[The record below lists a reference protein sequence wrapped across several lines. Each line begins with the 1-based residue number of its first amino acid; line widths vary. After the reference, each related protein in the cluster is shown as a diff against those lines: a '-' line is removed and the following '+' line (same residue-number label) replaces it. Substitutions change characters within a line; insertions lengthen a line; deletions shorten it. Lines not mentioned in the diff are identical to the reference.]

1 VELLAGKTVKLDAVN
16 RYFFGG
22 SIRPETVEGWGTTRW
37 VVSALGPMAGTL
49 VAVPPEEPKID
60 RFIAIGGE
68 PLLVRYDSRLPIVV
82 YRGRRGPVPD
92 LERRRRDAADG
103 EGLRWFTGCPSTRG
117 SSGG

>member
-1 VELLAGKTVKLDAVN
+1 MELLAGKTVKLDAVN

-82 YRGRRGPVPD
+82 YAP
-92 LERRRRDAADG
+92 
-103 EGLRWFTGCPSTRG
+103 EGVEVRYRIWSAGAETRPMEKG
-117 SSGG
+117 